1 MISNK
6 TQETGALDINWL
18 QFFFAFGYSKNKE
31 AILQENNCQI
41 YNQKKKHYCEQIL
54 KYEKWKKPICQT
66 NLEKKYANLC
76 RRMQDYKKKM
86 PIYEKKQDK
95 FIKKIYK

>member
-1 MISNK
+1 M
-6 TQETGALDINWL
+6 DINWL

-41 YNQKKKHYCEQIL
+41 YNQKKTLLWANFKI
-54 KYEKWKKPICQT
+54 WKMKKA
-66 NLEKKYANLC
+66 NLPDKSGKKYANLC

>member
-1 MISNK
+1 MVLALNPVVLLISNK

-41 YNQKKKHYCEQIL
+41 YNNKKNI
-54 KYEKWKKPICQT
+54 IV
-66 NLEKKYANLC
+66 
-76 RRMQDYKKKM
+76 R
-86 PIYEKKQDK
+86 K
-95 FIKKIYK
+95 F

>member
-31 AILQENNCQI
+31 AILQENNC
-41 YNQKKKHYCEQIL
+41 QIL

>member
-1 MISNK
+1 MKKANLPDKSGK
-6 TQETGALDINWL
+6 
-18 QFFFAFGYSKNKE
+18 KN
-31 AILQENNCQI
+31 
-41 YNQKKKHYCEQIL
+41 
-54 KYEKWKKPICQT
+54 
-66 NLEKKYANLC
+66 ANLC